1 MFYIFTY
8 KQQKIQSIPQIQDL
22 IQSRNES
29 IGLKPSYFLLF
40 LSLFFIWNE
49 SNLQQNNC
57 QKQWR
62 QSWLYI
68 IAYT

>member
-29 IGLKPSYFLLF
+29 IGLKPSYFFIVFKSFFLF
-40 LSLFFIWNE
+40 EMNQIYNKAIVKNNEDSLD
-49 SNLQQNNC
+49 
-57 QKQWR
+57 
-62 QSWLYI
+62 
-68 IAYT
+68 YT